1 LSTREYIVG
10 LVGMEAQVGIAWRQ
24 KGWNLIA
31 MNSIDMIAAW
41 ASGLTLSQIPCP
53 VTDLVK
59 RAFLDTISVSLSGA
73 QLDSARIVARLATDR
88 TGARESSVIGQ
99 ARKACVLDAA
109 LINGTSAH
117 AELFDDNNE
126 PMISHPSAP
135 LVSALLPL
143 GQARGKSGADVLLA
157 YVVGFE
163 VGVTLGR
170 QLNPQLYEAGWHVT
184 RILGNLGATAACS
197 RLLGLDAKRTGA
209 ALGIAASMSS
219 GLRQNFGTMT
229 MALHVGLTARDA
241 VHATLLAECGFG
253 ADADA
258 LDGKYGFFELFGGR
272 KPHALPLGAPFELE
286 ASGII
291 FKPYPSGAPTHAA
304 VDAALALGQAIGGA
318 AERIRKIRC
327 LVHPWNFMTL
337 REGKPKDTLR
347 ARVSLRYC
355 VAAALRYGA
364 LGSAQF
370 TDACLVD
377 PAVERL
383 MDLVE
388 IEAAS
393 DLPNNGIF
401 PAEVHIVLD
410 DNSKLGERREVPPGA
425 PQRPFSQE
433 QADQKFRN
441 CAQGVLS
448 EGQMSPVSAMIAT
461 LDKLPA
467 IATLCE
473 ALEGQI

>member
-1 LSTREYIVG
+1 
-10 LVGMEAQVGIAWRQ
+10 
-24 KGWNLIA
+24 
-31 MNSIDMIAAW
+31 MNSIDTIAGW
-41 ASGLTLSQIPCP
+41 ASTITLAEVPAPAIN
-53 VTDLVK
+53 LVK

-73 QLDSARIVARLATDR
+73 QLDSARIVSRLAGGTD
-88 TGARESSVIGQ
+88 AAESSVIGQ
-99 ARKACVLDAA
+99 ARKAGAIDAA

-143 GQARGKSGADVLLA
+143 GQARAKSGEDVLLA

-170 QLNPQLYEAGWHVT
+170 QLNPRLYEAGWHVT
-184 RILGNLGATAACS
+184 RVLGNLGATAACC
-197 RLLGLDAKRTGA
+197 RLLGLGAKRTSA

-241 VHATLLAECGFG
+241 VHATLLAEGGFG

-258 LDGKYGFFELFGGR
+258 LEGKYGFFNLFAGK
-272 KPHALPLGAPFELE
+272 KPAALSFGAPFELE

-304 VDAALALGQAIGGA
+304 VDAALALGQAIRGDT
-318 AERIRKIRC
+318 ERIRKVRC

-337 REGKPKDTLR
+337 REGKPNDTLQ

-355 VAAALRYGA
+355 VAAALQYGA
-364 LGSAQF
+364 LGSTQF
-370 TDACLVD
+370 TGACLVD
-377 PAVERL
+377 PGAERL

-388 IEAAS
+388 IEAAN
-393 DLPNNGIF
+393 DLPDNGLF
-401 PAEVHIVLD
+401 PAAVQLVLD
-410 DNSKLGERREVPPGA
+410 DGTTLEERRDVPPGA
-425 PQRPFSQE
+425 PLRPLTQE
-433 QADQKFRN
+433 QADQKFRS
-441 CAQGVLS
+441 CAQGILS
-448 EGQMSPVSAMIAT
+448 EIAMRQVSQMIAT
-461 LDKLPA
+461 LDDLPA

-473 ALEGQI
+473 ALEGAPT

>member
-1 LSTREYIVG
+1 
-10 LVGMEAQVGIAWRQ
+10 MESV
-24 KGWNLIA
+24 A
-31 MNSIDMIAAW
+31 MNNLETISTW
-41 ASGLTLSQIPCP
+41 ASSLALKQVPLP
-53 VTDLVK
+53 AVDLVK

-73 QLDSARIVARLATDR
+73 QLDSARIVARLAA
-88 TGARESSVIGQ
+88 GGPAESSVIGQ
-99 ARKACVLDAA
+99 RRKACTIDAA

-143 GQARGKSGADVLLA
+143 AQARHKSGADVLLA

-184 RILGNLGATAACS
+184 RVLGNLGATAACG
-197 RLLGLDAKRTGA
+197 RLLDLDARRISA

-229 MALHVGLTARDA
+229 MALHAGLTARDA
-241 VHATLLAECGFG
+241 VHAALLAESGFSS
-253 ADADA
+253 DADA
-258 LDGKYGFFELFGGR
+258 LDGKYGFFTLFGGN
-272 KPHALPLGAPFELE
+272 KPAALPLGAPLELE

-291 FKPYPSGAPTHAA
+291 FKPYPSGAPTHTA
-304 VDAALALGQAIGGA
+304 VDAAIALSQAVGGA
-318 AERIRKIRC
+318 IERVRKIRC

-337 REGKPKDTLR
+337 REGRPHDTLR

-370 TDACLVD
+370 TDACLID
-377 PAVERL
+377 PTVEKL

-388 IEAAS
+388 IEAAK
-393 DLPNNGIF
+393 DLPDNGLF
-401 PAEVHIVLD
+401 PAEVRLVLD
-410 DNSKLGERREVPPGA
+410 DGSTLGERREVPPGA
-425 PQRPFSQE
+425 PQRPFTQA
-433 QADQKFRN
+433 QADQKFRG

-448 EGQMSPVSAMIAT
+448 ESQMRRVGEMIND

-473 ALEGQI
+473 ALEGQV